1 MIVFEGKSVKSMWQP
16 NLLRYSKYY
25 PWLYENTA
33 GWMESN
39 TFCKWFEEWEK
50 STRIFKLGNQ
60 NDLQPRLLIY
70 DGHLSSIWYDT
81 IELARVQNVTIHRVF
96 QFDRL
101 NFNLKACCD
110 KWLEGKPNLTAEEI
124 DNMLNKAK
132 VIEAAVPTIGDHYLS

>member
-1 MIVFEGKSVKSMWQP
+1 
-16 NLLRYSKYY
+16 
-25 PWLYENTA
+25 
-33 GWMESN
+33 MESN

-101 NFNLKACCD
+101 NFNFKACCD

-132 VIEAAVPTIGDHYLS
+132 VIEAVVPTIGDHYLS

>member
-1 MIVFEGKSVKSMWQP
+1 MQP

-101 NFNLKACCD
+101 NFNFKACCD

>member
-25 PWLYENTA
+25 PWLYKNTA
-33 GWMESN
+33 G
-39 TFCKWFEEWEK
+39 WFEEWEK
-50 STRIFKLGNQ
+50 STCIFKLGNQ

-101 NFNLKACCD
+101 NFNFKACCD